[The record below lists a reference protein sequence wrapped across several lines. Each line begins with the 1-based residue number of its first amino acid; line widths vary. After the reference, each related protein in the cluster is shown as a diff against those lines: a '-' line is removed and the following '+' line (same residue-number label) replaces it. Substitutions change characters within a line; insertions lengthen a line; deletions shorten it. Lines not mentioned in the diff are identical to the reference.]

1 MSDEIFRW
9 AIVAAVFISTACILI
24 LAIAGM
30 VTFRV
35 VSRLQVRIDNMADRC
50 EPLIDT
56 SRRIVEDAAPKVA
69 RIATSI
75 EGLTA
80 NAQDIS
86 GVAKD
91 QAQRFAEVGRDI
103 ADRAKAQ
110 VARVDAAVD
119 ETVEN

>member
-1 MSDEIFRW
+1 MVRFRLVSKMQTRSDHI
-9 AIVAAVFISTACILI
+9 
-24 LAIAGM
+24 
-30 VTFRV
+30 
-35 VSRLQVRIDNMADRC
+35 ADRY

-56 SRRIVEDAAPKVA
+56 SRRIAEDLAPKVA
-69 RIATSI
+69 RIATNI
-75 EGLTA
+75 EGVTA

-91 QAQRFAEVGRDI
+91 QAHRFAEIGRDV

-119 ETVEN
+119 ETVEHLQHAGEDLKTAA